1 MSSKKSIA
9 LADKLIAKH
18 KKYFDKWLRYVRKA
32 PNDEEALYR
41 IWGAAMFAKF
51 CYPGMLSCDELDKKL
66 LDISSRLSFETS
78 ETFVPNSFLHIV
90 TSDENYGGQG
100 RLTERW
106 IENSPLDQK
115 HSVLF
120 TDQRY
125 APVPQKYFSQTK
137 LHNGEVII
145 QSEKDSIINKAI
157 QLHRIASNYE
167 YIILNN
173 LPYDIVPLLAFGTE
187 QFPRPVMYYNAGDHT
202 FWPGGG
208 VADGII
214 NFRHFSD
221 EINVARRGLN
231 RNFYLP
237 LPIDQPIAV
246 SSDIAEEDIDN
257 LRENLKFKKND
268 RVLFTMA
275 RSLKYKPA
283 FGYDFVKTV
292 DKLLQRMP
300 DLKLLAI
307 GPSSNESYWRPLVN
321 KYGDRVKLMGI
332 VPADQVSVYLELA
345 TLVWDSFP
353 MGSLTS
359 LLDAT
364 KRQKPVLSLETPG
377 LSGLYEDANIS
388 CKNEE
393 ELLQKSCDILTNPDA
408 YTGRLYEAL
417 QENNFIDGWRRHL
430 ENLLHSMPLSH
441 KIWSYTTPDTPVT
454 DFERCGSLLET
465 PNFLRNYPVAL
476 KSFIV
481 YGGSLV
487 QKYRIKYS
495 GIIRFI
501 RKVVI
506 RILSRE

>member
-1 MSSKKSIA
+1 MLSKESIA

-41 IWGAAMFAKF
+41 IWGTAMFANF
-51 CYPGMLSCDELDKKL
+51 CYPGSLSCDELDKKL
-66 LDISSRLSFETS
+66 LDISSKLTFETS
-78 ETFVPNSFLHIV
+78 ETFVPNSFLHII
-90 TSDENYGGQG
+90 TADENYGGHG

-106 IENSPLDQK
+106 IENSPPDQK

-125 APVPQKYFSQTK
+125 TPVTDKFLSQTK

-145 QSEKDSIINKAI
+145 QSETDSLINKAL
-157 QLHRIASNYE
+157 QLHKIASNYE
-167 YIILNN
+167 YIILNIYS
-173 LPYDIVPLLAFGTE
+173 YDVVPLLAFGTE
-187 QFPRPVMYYNAGDHT
+187 QFPRPVMFFNAGDHT
-202 FWPGGG
+202 FWLGGG
-208 VADGII
+208 VSDGII
-214 NFRHFSD
+214 NFRRFAY
-221 EINVARRGLN
+221 EINVTRRGLN

-246 SSDIAEEDIDN
+246 RSDIVDEDIDN
-257 LRENLKFKKND
+257 LREKLKFKKND
-268 RVLFTMA
+268 KVLFTMA

-307 GPSSNESYWRPLVN
+307 GPSSNERYWRPLVN
-321 KYGDRVKLMGI
+321 KYGDRVKLMGV
-332 VPADQVSVYLELA
+332 VPADKVPVYLELA

-393 ELLQKSCDILTNPDA
+393 ELLQKSYDILTNPDT
-408 YTGRLYEAL
+408 YTGRLHESL
-417 QENNFIDGWRRHL
+417 QENNFIEGWRRHF
-430 ENLLHSMPLSH
+430 ESLLLSMSHSH
-441 KIWSYTTPDTPVT
+441 KICSYITPDTPVT
-454 DFERCGSLLET
+454 DFERSSSLLET
-465 PNFLRNYPVAL
+465 PNFMRYFPVAL
-476 KSFIV
+476 KSFVV
-481 YGGSLV
+481 YGGSLI
-487 QKYRIKYS
+487 QKYRQKHPTMV
-495 GIIRFI
+495 RFI
-501 RKVVI
+501 RNFVI
-506 RILSRE
+506 RILSRK